1 MSLSR
6 SFEQSC
12 LVCIA
17 LQSSCFF
24 PESPGYKS
32 ILLLPSADSPHFWE
46 SNTAPKEGGP
56 AGWKQKPADTVA
68 SSDSR
73 YAEWNITYLTVWF
86 TNFSGGAQLVGRWTV
101 KRQDKDLRSAIFW
114 TSKQKR
120 KKKNNHKT
128 QDVLCY
134 LNTKHCWRKGEKFG
148 LGTFLVLD
156 LCNAM
161 HWCACFLHK

>member
-1 MSLSR
+1 MSWSR

-17 LQSSCFF
+17 LQTLAFF
-24 PESPGYKS
+24 PESSVYKS
-32 ILLLPSADSPHFWE
+32 ILLLPSADAPCFWE
-46 SNTAPKEGGP
+46 SNTALKGGGP
-56 AGWKQKPADTVA
+56 AGWKQKPADSVA
-68 SSDSR
+68 PSDPC

-86 TNFSGGAQLVGRWTV
+86 TNFSGGAQLVGKWTV

-120 KKKNNHKT
+120 KNTHKP

-134 LNTKHCWRKGEKFG
+134 LNTKQCWRDREKFG

-156 LCNAM
+156 LSNVM
-161 HWCACFLHK
+161 HWCACFFHK